1 MMYYV
6 YIVECRDGSLYT
18 GWTVNLPARLGEHN
32 RGKGA
37 KYTRSRLPV
46 TLVYYEVC
54 ETKEQARKREY
65 AIKQLTRQ
73 EKQLLLEKDR
83 QRRDGIM
90 PEDKKN
96 TGNNL
101 EIELKLRFSSPDIK
115 DKLCNDVLLADLIFP
130 GTRQTKYLEN
140 VYYDTATSALKRA
153 GLAYRVRRQDQE
165 LVATVKAD
173 GQAGGGL
180 HRRAEWSVIVKD
192 IAPDISPFSDT
203 PVGHRLQSAVQGE
216 PLQELFKTC
225 FWRESMD
232 LKLEGEGCLELAIDQ
247 GEIRADNKTD
257 LIQEVELELK
267 EGHVARLLH
276 LAALLVE
283 RYPLLPEMQSKY
295 HRGLKLAGL
304 ATEEDNE
311 IGEQPSLNSKEYTGD
326 VFSAGNVFKNTDAFS
341 KALAYYIQDVLAKLE
356 VFLREPAQDAAIEC
370 LGNSLSCLYAVLSCG
385 QRLVTPGKYQKLS
398 SALKCIPE
406 MLKTV
411 KEDNKG
417 KLREMITQ
425 EKLIPALLHSWAWSL
440 EIEPGTGKSSK

>member
-6 YIVECRDGSLYT
+6 YILECRDGSLYT
-18 GWTVNLPARLGEHN
+18 GWTVDLPARLGEHN

-46 TLVYYEVC
+46 TLLYYEVC
-54 ETKEQARKREY
+54 ETKELARKREY

-73 EKQLLLEKDR
+73 EKQLLIEKER

-90 PEDKKN
+90 REDKKSME
-96 TGNNL
+96 NNL

-115 DKLCNDVLLADLIFP
+115 DKILNDVLLADLIFP
-130 GTRQTKYLEN
+130 GTRQRKYLEN

-173 GQAGGGL
+173 GQVGGGL
-180 HRRAEWSVIVKD
+180 HQRAEWSVIVKD
-192 IAPDISPFSDT
+192 PAPDISPFSDT
-203 PVGHRLQSAVQGE
+203 PVGDRLENAVRRE

-232 LKLEGEGCLELAIDQ
+232 LQLDGAGCLELAIDQ
-247 GEIRADNKTD
+247 GEIRAGNKTD

-267 EGHVARLLH
+267 EGHVANLLH
-276 LAALLVE
+276 LAAQLAE

-304 ATEEDNE
+304 AAEEDKE
-311 IGEQPSLNSKEYTGD
+311 VLEQPSLSSTEVAGD
-326 VFSAGNVFKNTDAFS
+326 LFSSAGTVCKNTDAFS
-341 KALAYYIQDVLAKLE
+341 KALADYIQDVFAKQE
-356 VFLREPAQDAAIEC
+356 AFLREPAKDAAIAC
-370 LGNSLSCLYAVLSCG
+370 LGNSLSCLYAVLSNG
-385 QRLVTPGKYQKLS
+385 QQLVTPGEYQNI
-398 SALKCIPE
+398 SAVMECIAVI
-406 MLKTV
+406 LKTA
-411 KEDNKG
+411 KEYDKG
-417 KLREMITQ
+417 KLLEMITQ
-425 EKLIPALLHSWAWSL
+425 GKLMPALLRSWAWSL
-440 EIEPGTGKSSK
+440 ELHPSESSNR